1 MKITVIGTGY
11 VGLVSGACLAEIGHD
26 VTCIDIDEAKL
37 ERLRQGVIPIYE
49 QGLEGIVQ
57 RNVAANR
64 LHFTS
69 SYEEGMRDARAVMI
83 AVGTPPK
90 EDGSA
95 DMRFIDQACDA
106 LAPHLSD
113 HMVVIV
119 KSTVPV
125 GTNDRVLEK
134 LRGLSSANFHTV
146 SNPEML
152 REGVAVKDFLYP
164 SRIILGTRS
173 AEATTCLQELY
184 AAIDCPKLVMSPRSA
199 ELVKYAN
206 NSFLATKI
214 SFINDI
220 AHLADTLGANIEDV
234 AAGIGTDPR
243 IGHAFL
249 SPGPGWGGSC
259 FPKDV
264 HAILRLAEEHQI
276 QLNVCKAAI
285 EANDEARSWVV
296 ERLRKHLGD
305 LSGKRIGVLGISFKQ
320 NTDDVRESPALD
332 LIQRLSEA
340 GAVIIAYDPA
350 AVIPKNIAQNFTRA
364 SEMYAV
370 AEEADA
376 VLIATE
382 WDVFR
387 TIEPTRLA
395 SKMKG
400 KLLFDARHLLDPKK
414 VEDAGLIYQGVGRI
428 KKDIR

>member
-37 ERLRQGVIPIYE
+37 ERLRQGILPIYE
-49 QGLEGIVQ
+49 QGLEDIVQ
-57 RNVAANR
+57 KNATANR

-69 SYEEGMRDARAVMI
+69 SYEEGMRDTRAVMI

-95 DMRFIDQACDA
+95 DMKFIDQACDA
-106 LAPHLSD
+106 LAPYLRD
-113 HMVVIV
+113 QMVVIV

-134 LRGLSSANFHTV
+134 LRGLSSAKFHAA

-164 SRIILGTRS
+164 SRIIIGTRTT
-173 AEATTCLQELY
+173 EATVCLQELY

-220 AHLADTLGANIEDV
+220 AHLADALGANIEDV
-234 AAGIGTDPR
+234 SAGIGTDPR
-243 IGHAFL
+243 IGKAFL
-249 SPGPGWGGSC
+249 FPGPGWGGSC

-276 QLNVCKAAI
+276 RLNVCEAAI
-285 EANDEARSWVV
+285 QANNEARTWVI
-296 ERLRKHLGD
+296 ERLQTHLGD
-305 LSGKRIGVLGISFKQ
+305 LSGKRIGVFGISFKQ

-332 LIQRLSEA
+332 LIQRLTKK
-340 GAVIIAYDPA
+340 GASVHAYDPA
-350 AVIPKNIAQNFTRA
+350 AVIPKNIPQPFTRV
-364 SEMYAV
+364 ENMYDV
-370 AEEADA
+370 ADAADA
-376 VLIATE
+376 VLVATE

-387 TIEPTRLA
+387 TLEPARLVQM
-395 SKMKG
+395 MKG
-400 KLLFDARHLLDPKK
+400 KLLFDARNLLDPHK
-414 VEDAGLIYQGVGRI
+414 VEAAGLIYQGVGRI
-428 KKDIR
+428 KKETQ

>member
-37 ERLRQGVIPIYE
+37 ERLRQGVMPIYE

-214 SFINDI
+214 SFINDT